1 MEEYV
6 YTKDRLK
13 DIDVHTVLPQQE
25 PFVMIGSLTHFEM
38 GTSTTETLIKED
50 NIFVDDGCFSAS
62 GMMENIAQTCAARI
76 GFYNKYILHKDV
88 QVGFIGAVRDFRIY
102 ALAPVGTVITTRV
115 DVIEEIFGMTLA
127 RATITASGIT
137 TPEPVNLREH
147 NPVFPAHGNS
157 QAPASPEAGSQAS
170 AFPEAGIQAPVL
182 LAEAE
187 IKLSVRNIEQNG

>member
-6 YTKDRLK
+6 YTKDSLK

-25 PFVMIGSLTHFEM
+25 PFVMIGSLTHFEL
-38 GTSTTETLIKED
+38 GTSTTETLIED
-50 NIFVDDGCFSAS
+50 NNIFVDGGHFSAS

-76 GFYNKYILHKDV
+76 GFYNKCILHKDV
-88 QVGFIGAVRDFRIY
+88 QVGFIGAVRNFRIY
-102 ALAPVGTVITTRV
+102 GLAPVGTVITTRV

-127 RATITASGIT
+127 KATITASGIT
-137 TPEPVNLREH
+137 TTEPVNLREH
-147 NPVFPAHGNS
+147 NPEFPAHGNS
-157 QAPASPEAGSQAS
+157 QAPALLEAGSRAS
-170 AFPEAGIQAPVL
+170 VL